1 MTRRGDTR
9 VIAPRAASLIESMR
23 SIGYSL
29 QTAVADIIDN
39 SVTAGA
45 RKIELLADTDSE
57 LPALGVLD
65 DGAGMDEA
73 ELLEAM
79 RPGTRSPLDGREAA
93 DLGRFGLGLK
103 TASFSQ
109 CRRLTVVAR
118 RNGATSAAIWDLD
131 TVAERDEW
139 LVEIPG
145 DPAALP
151 WSERL
156 GSSGTL
162 VVWQKLDRLT
172 GAEDN
177 RSNLVRQIDGTASH
191 VEFVFHRFMSGRSRR
206 RKIGIFLNGRE
217 LEPFDPFHS
226 HHPATQA
233 GAVEKIPFR
242 GTTIRVQPYTL
253 PHHAKVSSD
262 EWDRYGGPE
271 GYARNQGFYLY
282 RNERLI
288 VHGTW
293 FGMARQLEVAKLCRV
308 QIDIPNSLD
317 AEWKIDVKKASAQP
331 PPQVR
336 ERLRK
341 IIEPM
346 IEPSKRTYTV
356 RGKRLVE
363 GNRLPVWTRTQNKNE
378 IFYGLNL
385 EHPLFDGFMGALN
398 EPDKQKFRRLIGLI
412 VSTLPIDALFA
423 DIGENPQDVTGRAL
437 DGDSFAEI
445 VKSTYRALRKGDF
458 PPEKAMSMMQSAEP
472 FRSDWQRA
480 KEMIET
486 IERSEE

>member
-1 MTRRGDTR
+1 MTRRGNTR

-57 LPALGVLD
+57 LPALGILD

-73 ELLEAM
+73 ELMEAM
-79 RPGTRSPLDGREAA
+79 RPGTRSPLDGRETA

-109 CRRLTVVAR
+109 CRRLTVVTR
-118 RNGATSAAIWDLD
+118 RNGAASAAIWDLD
-131 TVAERDEW
+131 TVAERDKW

-145 DPAALP
+145 DHAALR
-151 WSERL
+151 WFERL
-156 GSSGTL
+156 GPNGTL

-177 RSNLVRQIDGTASH
+177 RENLVRQIDGTASH
-191 VEFVFHRFMSGRSRR
+191 VEFVFHRFMSGGRGQRR
-206 RKIGIFLNGRE
+206 IEIFLNGRE
-217 LEPFDPFHS
+217 LAPFDPFHS
-226 HHPATQA
+226 HHLATQA
-233 GAVEKIPFR
+233 GPLEEIPFS
-242 GTTIRVQPYTL
+242 GTTIRIRPYTL
-253 PHHAKVSSD
+253 PHHTKVSSD
-262 EWDRYGGPE
+262 DWDRYGGPE

-282 RNERLI
+282 RNRRLI

-293 FGMARQLEVAKLCRV
+293 FGIVRQSEIAKLCRV
-308 QIDIPNSLD
+308 RIDIPNSLD
-317 AEWKIDVKKASAQP
+317 AEWKIDVRKASAQP

-336 ERLRK
+336 EKLRN
-341 IIEPM
+341 IIDP
-346 IEPSKRTYTV
+346 IIQPSKRTYTV

-363 GNRLPVWTRTQNKNE
+363 SNRLPVWTRTQDKNE
-378 IFYGLNL
+378 IFYGLDL
-385 EHPLFDGFMGALN
+385 GHPLFAGFMDTLDRSG
-398 EPDKQKFRRLIGLI
+398 EREFRRLIGLI

-423 DIGENPQDVTGRAL
+423 DIGEKPENVAGQTL

-445 VKSTYRALRKGDF
+445 ARSTYRALRKGGVSPDN
-458 PPEKAMSMMQSAEP
+458 AMSMMQSAEP
-472 FRSDWQRA
+472 FRSDWPRA
-480 KEMIET
+480 EEIIET
-486 IERSEE
+486 IERTEG